1 MNIRTLFFTLL
12 FAFTL
17 SGTAAMAD
25 SSTQVD
31 EIQITVN
38 VNQASAEELAT
49 LLNGIGQSKAH
60 AIVMYR
66 DKNGPFKSKEELMKV
81 KGIGNALVAK
91 NDARLRLK

>member
-1 MNIRTLFFTLL
+1 MNIRTLFITLL

-49 LLNGIGQSKAH
+49 LLNGIGQSKAN

>member
-1 MNIRTLFFTLL
+1 MRTLFITLL

-49 LLNGIGQSKAH
+49 LLNGIGQSKAN